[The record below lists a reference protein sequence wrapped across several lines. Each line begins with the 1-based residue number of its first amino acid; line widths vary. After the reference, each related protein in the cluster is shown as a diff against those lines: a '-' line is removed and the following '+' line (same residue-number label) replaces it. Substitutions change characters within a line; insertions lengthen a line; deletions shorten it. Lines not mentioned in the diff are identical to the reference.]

1 MSSNLN
7 FEQYIESKTNR
18 NLASSIR
25 KLNQSLR
32 SSYRAAVS
40 ERANINS
47 TNRTDLTENA
57 RRVYFGIRTVENWVC
72 RRNKIKKTT
81 MSGQQYYP
89 YKCTPTVYP
98 ADPFDPVADAE
109 TLRKAMKGFGTDEKA
124 IIDVLCRRGIV
135 QRLEIAETF
144 KTNFGKD
151 LISELKSEL
160 SGNLENVIIA
170 LMTPLPHFYAKE
182 LHDAVAGVGT
192 DEEAIIEI
200 LCTLSNYGIRTI
212 SAFYEQLYG
221 KSLESDLKGDTSG
234 HFKRLCVSLCMAN
247 RDENAGVDE
256 GAAKSDAEALAA
268 AGEGQ
273 WGTEE
278 SVFNSI
284 LITRSYQ
291 QLRQVFAE
299 YEALTGKDIE
309 DTIKKEFSGS
319 VEKGMLAIVKCVKSK
334 VGFFAERLYYS
345 MKGLGTNDKTL
356 IRIVVSRSEIDLGDI
371 KQAFLDKFGKALE
384 EWIAEEVNGSLGH
397 LLSAMAY

>member
-384 EWIAEEVNGSLGH
+384 EWIADDLDGDFKNVLVT
-397 LLSAMAY
+397 LSA